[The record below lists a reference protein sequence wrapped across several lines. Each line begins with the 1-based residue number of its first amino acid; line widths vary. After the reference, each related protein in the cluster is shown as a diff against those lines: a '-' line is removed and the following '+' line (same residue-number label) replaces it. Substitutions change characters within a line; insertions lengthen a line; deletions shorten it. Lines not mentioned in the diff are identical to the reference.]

1 MTVIYQVP
9 APGAAWIEEERNQL
23 SLIVDDDGAVP
34 LQRSKLVR
42 RRVEVL
48 AATDVVTRARVTY
61 LEHTIVERRA
71 VIERTRPSP
80 IAGKS
85 YVLEATIG
93 GLAIARSGS
102 AGPRSNAQRSGE
114 LIARSGS
121 AGPRSNAQRC
131 GESIDTCTLEEEAAV
146 RAEEKRFGQPTLGH
160 VIARQRFEVGAP
172 VAVPASEAARLFPG
186 ELEIT
191 ALELTLLEHGD
202 DALFALRI
210 GLLGAHA
217 GIETRADA
225 AGTVRL
231 VAATAQPREM
241 KVVGPVRL
249 TGALVAEG
257 TLELVSQR
265 TPA

>member
-1 MTVIYQVP
+1 VNIIYQVP

-23 SLIVDDDGAVP
+23 SLVVDDDGAVP

-42 RRVEVL
+42 RRVEVV

-85 YVLEATIG
+85 YVLETTIG
-93 GLAIARSGS
+93 GLAIARSDP
-102 AGPRSNAQRSGE
+102 AGPRSNAQ
-114 LIARSGS
+114 
-121 AGPRSNAQRC
+121 PR
-131 GESIDTCTLEEEAAV
+131 GESIAATLEEEAAV
-146 RAEEKRFGQPTLGH
+146 RAEEKRFGLPTLGQL
-160 VIARQRFEVGAP
+160 IAHQRFEVGAP
-172 VAVPASEAARLFPG
+172 VAVPAAEAARLFPG

-191 ALELTLLEHGD
+191 ALELTLLEGGD
-202 DALFALRI
+202 DAMFALRI
-210 GLLGAHA
+210 GLGGAHA

-225 AGTVRL
+225 AGTL
-231 VAATAQPREM
+231 CIAAATAQPREL

-249 TGALVAEG
+249 TGAVVAEG
-257 TLELVSQR
+257 TLELVSRR

>member
-34 LQRSKLVR
+34 LQRSKRVR

-48 AATDVVTRARVTY
+48 ASTDVVTRARVTY

-80 IAGKS
+80 IAGNS

-93 GLAIARSGS
+93 GLAIA
-102 AGPRSNAQRSGE
+102 AA
-114 LIARSGS
+114 
-121 AGPRSNAQRC
+121 
-131 GESIDTCTLEEEAAV
+131 TLEEEAAV
-146 RAEEKRFGQPTLGH
+146 RAEEKRFGHPTLGQL
-160 VIARQRFEVGAP
+160 IARQRFEVGAP

-186 ELEIT
+186 ELEVT
-191 ALELTLLEHGD
+191 ALELTLLEPGD

-210 GLLGAHA
+210 GLVGAHA

-225 AGTVRL
+225 AGTLRIA
-231 VAATAQPREM
+231 AATAQPREL

-249 TGALVAEG
+249 TGAVIAEG

>member
-48 AATDVVTRARVTY
+48 ASTDVVTRARVTY

-71 VIERTRPSP
+71 VLERTRPSL

-85 YVLEATIG
+85 YVLETTIG

-102 AGPRSNAQRSGE
+102 AGPRSNAQR
-114 LIARSGS
+114 
-121 AGPRSNAQRC
+121 C
-131 GESIDTCTLEEEAAV
+131 GESIDACTLEEEAAV
-146 RAEEKRFGQPTLGH
+146 RAEERRFGQPTLGQL
-160 VIARQRFEVGAP
+160 IARQRFELGAP
-172 VAVPASEAARLFPG
+172 VAVSPSEAARLFPG

-191 ALELTLLEHGD
+191 ALELTLLERGD
-202 DALFALRI
+202 DAQFALRI

-225 AGTVRL
+225 AGTLRVA
-231 VAATAQPREM
+231 AATAQPREM

>member
-93 GLAIARSGS
+93 GLAIV
-102 AGPRSNAQRSGE
+102 AG
-114 LIARSGS
+114 
-121 AGPRSNAQRC
+121 
-131 GESIDTCTLEEEAAV
+131 TLEEEAAV
-146 RAEEKRFGQPTLGH
+146 RAEEKRFGQPTLGQ

>member
-1 MTVIYQVP
+1 MNVIYQVP

-48 AATDVVTRARVTY
+48 AATTVVTRARVTY
-61 LEHTIVERRA
+61 LEHSIVERRA
-71 VIERTRPSP
+71 VLERTRPSP
-80 IAGKS
+80 IAGKT
-85 YVLEATIG
+85 YVLETTIG
-93 GLAIARSGS
+93 GVAIDAR
-102 AGPRSNAQRSGE
+102 
-114 LIARSGS
+114 
-121 AGPRSNAQRC
+121 
-131 GESIDTCTLEEEAAV
+131 TLEEEAAV
-146 RAEEKRFGQPTLGH
+146 RAEEKRFGRDTLGQ

-172 VAVPASEAARLFPG
+172 VSVPAADAARLFPG

-191 ALELTLLEHGD
+191 ALELTLLEPGD
-202 DALFALRI
+202 DARFALRI
-210 GLLGAHA
+210 GLVGAHA

-225 AGTVRL
+225 AGTL
-231 VAATAQPREM
+231 LIVAATAQPREL

-257 TLELVSQR
+257 TLELVTTR
-265 TPA
+265 APA